1 MLDHVVIPVTGMTC
15 AACQSRVQRTLCRV
29 PGVADATVNLLLG
42 NASVAFDPQATSV
55 QDLVDAVR
63 STGYGAELPVT
74 APNAIEEQ
82 AALDASQETELA
94 QLRRKAVASAA
105 IGLVAMALPMSV
117 MTTWVVYALLAATVL
132 VMGWA
137 GRSFY
142 VRAWTAFRHH
152 AADMNTLVAV
162 GTGAAFV
169 YSLIATI
176 APGLFTQHG
185 VAPDVYYEA
194 VIVIVA
200 LVLTGRAFE
209 ARAARRTSA
218 ALRAL
223 ATLQPKTARVV
234 RDDEARDDDAREDDV
249 PIDAV
254 TRGDIV
260 LVRPGERIP
269 VDGDI
274 VSGRSAVDESMITG
288 ESLPVDKRP
297 GDRVIGGTI
306 NTAGAFRYRA
316 TTLGADSVL
325 ARILKLMREAQASRA
340 PMQQLADRVSGVFV
354 PIVISLA
361 IGTFCAWFV
370 SLHVMGAAPGTAVVR
385 AFAVGVAVMI
395 IACPCAM
402 GLAVPTAVMVA
413 TGKGAELGVLI
424 KGGEALQRSAA
435 IDTIVLDKTGT
446 ITEGRPSVT
455 DVVVA
460 PGALLDDDELTQ
472 LVASI
477 ERSSEHAVADA
488 VVRFA
493 EGRVALRPVTD
504 FESSPGRGVRGDV
517 GGISV
522 IAGNESFLAE
532 NGIDVAAMRGV
543 AHRLAE
549 SAKTPVYVGVGGTLA
564 GLVAVA
570 DPIKPTSRRAI

>member
-29 PGVADATVNLLLG
+29 PGVVDATVNLLLG
-42 NASVAFDPQATSV
+42 NASVDFDPQATSV

-94 QLRRKAVASAA
+94 QLRRKAVVSAA

-162 GTGAAFV
+162 GTGAAFL

-209 ARAARRTSA
+209 ARATRRTSA

-223 ATLQPKTARVV
+223 ATLQPKTARVI
-234 RDDEARDDDAREDDV
+234 RDDARDNAREDDV
-249 PIDAV
+249 PIAAV
-254 TRGDIV
+254 TRGDVV

-288 ESLPVDKRP
+288 ESLPVEKRP

-316 TTLGADSVL
+316 TTLGADSVF

-424 KGGEALQRSAA
+424 KGGEALQRAGDV
-435 IDTIVLDKTGT
+435 DTVVLDKTGT

-460 PGALLDDDELTQ
+460 PGALFDGDALLA

-493 EGRVALRPVTD
+493 QGRVALRTVTE

-517 GGISV
+517 SGVMV
-522 IAGNESFLAE
+522 IAGTESFLAE
-532 NGIDVAAMRGV
+532 SGIDVAPMRDV
-543 AHRLAE
+543 ADRLAE